1 MTATIVLDY
10 IDTGKATLDNTVKI
24 IACAQNLNGTSAEL
38 LLGDLIT
45 VEELLYGMML
55 PSGNDAAQSLA
66 LYFGVLIQFDRNRD
80 PNTYLTS
87 VDAKE
92 IDD

>member
-1 MTATIVLDY
+1 
-10 IDTGKATLDNTVKI
+10 
-24 IACAQNLNGTSAEL
+24 
-38 LLGDLIT
+38 
-45 VEELLYGMML
+45 MML

-80 PNTYLTS
+80 PNTYLTV

-92 IDD
+92 IDDQLAKNKLQPPHEVIPENETPEQKRLRFIEKYDIS